1 LLARLAKH
9 ADGLRTVDCARF
21 AESGPSAHFKKI
33 YNAIDTGPGN
43 RAKEDLRTGSSAS
56 GASPTLP
63 TETSMLNYVT
73 SSFVTLALV
82 IDPIGLAPAFIALTQ
97 DLDALQKRALALR
110 SSAIAAAI
118 LIVTALLGNWFLAQL
133 RIGLAAFQI
142 SGGILLFGV
151 ATRMIFGEH
160 VRQQSRDAESAARE
174 KIADLA
180 AFPLAIPL
188 IAGPGAITATL
199 LLASRAGDN
208 HPWLL
213 ALVVIIV
220 AVALVSALSF
230 LLADRLARIMG
241 RTGNIV
247 LARLLGIVLAAFATQ
262 FVVDGIKGAFPWA
275 G

>member
-1 LLARLAKH
+1 
-9 ADGLRTVDCARF
+9 
-21 AESGPSAHFKKI
+21 
-33 YNAIDTGPGN
+33 
-43 RAKEDLRTGSSAS
+43 
-56 GASPTLP
+56 
-63 TETSMLNYVT
+63 MLNYVT
-73 SSFVTLALV
+73 SSFVTLVLV
-82 IDPIGLAPAFIALTQ
+82 IDPIGLAPAFISLTQ
-97 DLDALQKRALALR
+97 GLEVTQKRALALR
-110 SSAIAAAI
+110 SSLIAAAI

-160 VRQQSRDAESAARE
+160 MRQESREAESAARE

-199 LLASRAGDN
+199 LLASRTGGD
-208 HPWLL
+208 PSLLL
-213 ALVVIIV
+213 ALVLIV
-220 AVALVSALSF
+220 AAVAIASALSF
-230 LLADRLARIMG
+230 LLAGQLARVLG

-262 FVVDGIKGAFPWA
+262 FVVDGIKSAFHWE
-275 G
+275 

>member
-1 LLARLAKH
+1 
-9 ADGLRTVDCARF
+9 
-21 AESGPSAHFKKI
+21 
-33 YNAIDTGPGN
+33 
-43 RAKEDLRTGSSAS
+43 
-56 GASPTLP
+56 
-63 TETSMLNYVT
+63 MLNYVT
-73 SSFVTLALV
+73 SSFVTLVLV

-97 DLDALQKRALALR
+97 GLEVTQKRALALR
-110 SSAIAAAI
+110 SSVIAAAI

-160 VRQQSRDAESAARE
+160 MRQESREAESAARE

-199 LLASRAGDN
+199 LLASRTGGD
-208 HPWLL
+208 PSLLL
-213 ALVVIIV
+213 ALVLIIA
-220 AVALVSALSF
+220 AVAIASALSF
-230 LLADRLARIMG
+230 LLAGQLARVLG

-262 FVVDGIKGAFPWA
+262 FVVDGIKSAFRWE
-275 G
+275 

>member
-1 LLARLAKH
+1 
-9 ADGLRTVDCARF
+9 
-21 AESGPSAHFKKI
+21 
-33 YNAIDTGPGN
+33 
-43 RAKEDLRTGSSAS
+43 
-56 GASPTLP
+56 
-63 TETSMLNYVT
+63 M
-73 SSFVTLALV
+73 LV

-97 DLDALQKRALALR
+97 GLEVTQKRALALR
-110 SSAIAAAI
+110 SSVIAAAI

-160 VRQQSRDAESAARE
+160 MRQESREAESAARE

-199 LLASRAGDN
+199 LLASRTGGD
-208 HPWLL
+208 PSLLL
-213 ALVVIIV
+213 ALVLIIA
-220 AVALVSALSF
+220 AVALASALSF
-230 LLADRLARIMG
+230 LLAGQLARVLG

-262 FVVDGIKGAFPWA
+262 FVVDGIKSAFRWE
-275 G
+275 

>member
-1 LLARLAKH
+1 
-9 ADGLRTVDCARF
+9 
-21 AESGPSAHFKKI
+21 
-33 YNAIDTGPGN
+33 
-43 RAKEDLRTGSSAS
+43 
-56 GASPTLP
+56 
-63 TETSMLNYVT
+63 MLNYGT
-73 SSFVTLALV
+73 SSFVTLVLV

-97 DLDALQKRALALR
+97 GLEVTQKRALALR
-110 SSAIAAAI
+110 SSVIAAAI

-142 SGGILLFGV
+142 AGGILLFGV

-160 VRQQSRDAESAARE
+160 MRQESREAESAARE

-199 LLASRAGDN
+199 LLASRTSGD
-208 HPWLL
+208 PSLLL
-213 ALVVIIV
+213 ALVLIIA
-220 AVALVSALSF
+220 AVALASALSF
-230 LLADRLARIMG
+230 LLAGQLARVLG

-262 FVVDGIKGAFPWA
+262 FVVDGIKSAFGWE
-275 G
+275 

>member
-1 LLARLAKH
+1 
-9 ADGLRTVDCARF
+9 
-21 AESGPSAHFKKI
+21 
-33 YNAIDTGPGN
+33 
-43 RAKEDLRTGSSAS
+43 
-56 GASPTLP
+56 
-63 TETSMLNYVT
+63 MLNYVT
-73 SSFVTLALV
+73 SSFVTLVLV

-97 DLDALQKRALALR
+97 GLEVTQKRALALR
-110 SSAIAAAI
+110 SSVIAAAI

-160 VRQQSRDAESAARE
+160 MRQESREAESAARE

-199 LLASRAGDN
+199 LLASRTGGD
-208 HPWLL
+208 PSLLL
-213 ALVVIIV
+213 ALVLIIAAV
-220 AVALVSALSF
+220 AVASALAF
-230 LLADRLARIMG
+230 LLAGQLARVLG

-262 FVVDGIKGAFPWA
+262 FVVDGIKSAFRWE
-275 G
+275 

>member
-1 LLARLAKH
+1 
-9 ADGLRTVDCARF
+9 
-21 AESGPSAHFKKI
+21 
-33 YNAIDTGPGN
+33 
-43 RAKEDLRTGSSAS
+43 
-56 GASPTLP
+56 
-63 TETSMLNYVT
+63 MLNYIT
-73 SSFVTLALV
+73 SSFVTLVLV

-97 DLDALQKRALALR
+97 GLEVTQRRALALR
-110 SSAIAAAI
+110 SSVIAAAI

-160 VRQQSRDAESAARE
+160 MRQESREAESAARE

-199 LLASRAGDN
+199 LLASRTGGD
-208 HPWLL
+208 PSLLL
-213 ALVVIIV
+213 ALVLIIA
-220 AVALVSALSF
+220 AVAIASALSF
-230 LLADRLARIMG
+230 LLAGQLARVLG

-262 FVVDGIKGAFPWA
+262 FVVDGIKSAFRWE
-275 G
+275 

>member
-1 LLARLAKH
+1 
-9 ADGLRTVDCARF
+9 
-21 AESGPSAHFKKI
+21 
-33 YNAIDTGPGN
+33 
-43 RAKEDLRTGSSAS
+43 
-56 GASPTLP
+56 
-63 TETSMLNYVT
+63 MLNYVT
-73 SSFVTLALV
+73 SSFVTLVLV

-97 DLDALQKRALALR
+97 GLEGTQKRALALR
-110 SSAIAAAI
+110 SSVIAAAI

-160 VRQQSRDAESAARE
+160 MRQESREAESAARE

-199 LLASRAGDN
+199 LLASRTGGD
-208 HPWLL
+208 PSLLL
-213 ALVVIIV
+213 ALVLIIA
-220 AVALVSALSF
+220 AVAIASALSF
-230 LLADRLARIMG
+230 LLAGQLARVLG

-262 FVVDGIKGAFPWA
+262 FVVDGIKSAFRWE
-275 G
+275 

>member
-1 LLARLAKH
+1 
-9 ADGLRTVDCARF
+9 
-21 AESGPSAHFKKI
+21 
-33 YNAIDTGPGN
+33 
-43 RAKEDLRTGSSAS
+43 
-56 GASPTLP
+56 
-63 TETSMLNYVT
+63 MLNYVT
-73 SSFVTLALV
+73 SSFVTLMVV

-97 DLDALQKRALALR
+97 GLEVAQKRGLAMR
-110 SSAIAAAI
+110 SSIIAAAI

-160 VRQQSRDAESAARE
+160 MRQESREAESAARE

-199 LLASRAGDN
+199 LLASRTGGD
-208 HPWLL
+208 PSLLL
-213 ALVVIIV
+213 ALVLIIA
-220 AVALVSALSF
+220 AVAITSALSF
-230 LLADRLARIMG
+230 LLAGQLARVLG

-247 LARLLGIVLAAFATQ
+247 LARLLGVVLAAFATQ
-262 FVVDGIKGAFPWA
+262 FVVDGIRSAFHWQ
-275 G
+275 

>member
-1 LLARLAKH
+1 
-9 ADGLRTVDCARF
+9 
-21 AESGPSAHFKKI
+21 
-33 YNAIDTGPGN
+33 
-43 RAKEDLRTGSSAS
+43 
-56 GASPTLP
+56 
-63 TETSMLNYVT
+63 MLNYVT

-97 DLDALQKRALALR
+97 DLDAVQKRALALR

>member
-1 LLARLAKH
+1 
-9 ADGLRTVDCARF
+9 
-21 AESGPSAHFKKI
+21 
-33 YNAIDTGPGN
+33 
-43 RAKEDLRTGSSAS
+43 
-56 GASPTLP
+56 
-63 TETSMLNYVT
+63 MLNYVT
-73 SSFVTLALV
+73 SSFVTLVLV

-97 DLDALQKRALALR
+97 GLGPAQKRALALR
-110 SSAIAAAI
+110 SSAIAAAV

-133 RIGLAAFQI
+133 QIGISAFQI

-160 VRQQSRDAESAARE
+160 MRQESREAESAARE

-199 LLASRAGDN
+199 LLASRTGGN
-208 HPWLL
+208 HIWLL
-213 ALVVIIV
+213 ALVLIIA
-220 AVALVSALSF
+220 AVGLMSALSF
-230 LLADRLARIMG
+230 LLADQLARIMG

-247 LARLLGIVLAAFATQ
+247 LARLLGIVLAAFAAQ
-262 FVVDGIKGAFPWA
+262 FVIDGIKGAFPWV